1 MLRSGLARMV
11 RGFFRVFTLAKVGF
25 LIGMALVA
33 LNIKT
38 AEQEWQA
45 DHVEVIDEADPEL
58 VDTAEV
64 SIYRAPQSDGGDE
77 VEAVATPPPE
87 P

>member
-11 RGFFRVFTLAKVGF
+11 RGFFRVFTMAKVGF

-38 AEQEWQA
+38 AEQAWQA
-45 DHVEVIDEADPEL
+45 EHVEVIDDDDPEASH
-58 VDTAEV
+58 TTGV
-64 SIYRAPQSDGGDE
+64 SIYAQATPDSGDE
-77 VEAVATPPPE
+77 VEQVATPPPKQ
-87 P
+87 

>member
-1 MLRSGLARMV
+1 MV
-11 RGFFRVFTLAKVGF
+11 RGFFRVFTLPKVGF

-38 AEQEWQA
+38 AEQAWQA
-45 DHVEVIDEADPEL
+45 EHVELIDHEDPDLADEAEI
-58 VDTAEV
+58 
-64 SIYRAPQSDGGDE
+64 SIYAEAASDSGDE
-77 VEAVATPPPE
+77 VEQVVTPPPE